1 MTNEPTPT
9 VTLTESA
16 AIKVSALMYEEK
28 NPNLK
33 LRVYVE
39 GGGCS
44 GFQYGFAFEE
54 TVGDDDLTFT
64 YHGVTLVV
72 DCISHQ
78 YLLGSEIDY
87 KDDKLNGSRFIIR
100 NPSAKSTCGCGS
112 SFNG

>member
-1 MTNEPTPT
+1 MNDEII
-9 VTLTESA
+9 LTEA
-16 AIKVSALMYEEK
+16 AALRVSALMYEEK

-54 TVGDDDLTFT
+54 KIKVGDLSFT
-64 YHGVTLVV
+64 HHGVTVVV

-78 YLLGSEIDY
+78 YLLGAEIDY

-100 NPSAKSTCGCGS
+100 NPNAEGTTCGCGS
-112 SFNG
+112 SFSG